1 MEKQIVLT
9 RESYDAKVKELEQL
23 KTTGRDEIAER
34 IKVARSFGDLSENS
48 EYDEAMNE
56 QAKLEAKIARLEND
70 IRNANILDED
80 NLNAGVVHPG
90 SKVKVENVET
100 GKKSEYTIL
109 GPSESN
115 PSQGIISDQSPI
127 GKSLIGNRKGDVV
140 DVPLPTGKILQLK
153 ILSIAKSKYKK
164 HSSHKSK
171 E

>member
-90 SKVKVENVET
+90 SKFKVENFET
-100 GKKSEYTIL
+100 GKKIEYTIL

-153 ILSIAKSKYKK
+153 ILSIAKSK
-164 HSSHKSK
+164 
-171 E
+171 

>member
-9 RESYDAKVKELEQL
+9 KESYDAEVKELEQL

-90 SKVKVENVET
+90 SKVKVENVEN

-115 PSQGIISDQSPI
+115 PAQGIISDQSPI
-127 GKSLIGNRKGDVV
+127 GKSLIGNRKGDIV
-140 DVPLPTGKILQLK
+140 DVQPPTGKVLQLK
-153 ILSIAKSKYKK
+153 ILSIAKSK
-164 HSSHKSK
+164 
-171 E
+171 

>member
-9 RESYDAKVKELEQL
+9 KESYDAKVKELEQL

-90 SKVKVENVET
+90 SKVKAENVEN

-115 PSQGIISDQSPI
+115 PAQGIISDQSPI
-127 GKSLIGNRKGDVV
+127 GKSLIGNRKGDIV
-140 DVPLPTGKILQLK
+140 DVQLPTGKVLQLK
-153 ILSIAKSKYKK
+153 ILSIAKSK
-164 HSSHKSK
+164 
-171 E
+171 

>member
-56 QAKLEAKIARLEND
+56 QVCTKAVD
-70 IRNANILDED
+70 TCG

-153 ILSIAKSKYKK
+153 ILSIAKSK
-164 HSSHKSK
+164 
-171 E
+171 

>member
-56 QAKLEAKIARLEND
+56 QAKLARLEND

-153 ILSIAKSKYKK
+153 ILSIAKSK
-164 HSSHKSK
+164 
-171 E
+171 

>member
-9 RESYDAKVKELEQL
+9 KESYDAKVKELEQL

-90 SKVKVENVET
+90 SKVKVENVEN

-115 PSQGIISDQSPI
+115 PAQGIISDQSPI
-127 GKSLIGNRKGDVV
+127 GKSLIGNRKGDIV
-140 DVPLPTGKILQLK
+140 DVQLPTGKVFQLK
-153 ILSIAKSKYKK
+153 ILSIAKSK
-164 HSSHKSK
+164 
-171 E
+171 

>member
-1 MEKQIVLT
+1 MSLKMEKQIVLT

-23 KTTGRDEIAER
+23 KTIGRDEIAER

-127 GKSLIGNRKGDVV
+127 GKALIGSRKGDIV
-140 DVPLPTGKILQLK
+140 DVSLPTGKVIKLK
-153 ILSIAKSKYKK
+153 VISIAKSK
-164 HSSHKSK
+164 
-171 E
+171 

>member
-1 MEKQIVLT
+1 MALKWKADRIDK
-9 RESYDAKVKELEQL
+9 ESYDAKVKELEQL

-153 ILSIAKSKYKK
+153 ILSIAKSK
-164 HSSHKSK
+164 
-171 E
+171 

>member
-9 RESYDAKVKELEQL
+9 KESYDAKVKELEQL

-90 SKVKVENVET
+90 SKVKVENVEN

-115 PSQGIISDQSPI
+115 PAQGIISDQSPI
-127 GKSLIGNRKGDVV
+127 GKSLIGNRKGDIV
-140 DVPLPTGKILQLK
+140 DVRLPTGKVLQLK
-153 ILSIAKSKYKK
+153 ILSIAKSK
-164 HSSHKSK
+164 
-171 E
+171 

>member
-9 RESYDAKVKELEQL
+9 KESYDAKVKELEQL
-23 KTTGRDEIAER
+23 KTTVRDEIAER

-90 SKVKVENVET
+90 SKVKVENVEN

-115 PSQGIISDQSPI
+115 PAQGIISDQSPI
-127 GKSLIGNRKGDVV
+127 GKSLIGNRKGDIV
-140 DVPLPTGKILQLK
+140 DVQLPTGKVLQLK
-153 ILSIAKSKYKK
+153 ILSIAKSK
-164 HSSHKSK
+164 
-171 E
+171 

>member
-9 RESYDAKVKELEQL
+9 KESYDAKVKELEQL

-56 QAKLEAKIARLEND
+56 QATLEAKIARLEND

-90 SKVKVENVET
+90 SKVKVENVEN

-115 PSQGIISDQSPI
+115 PAQGIISDQSPI
-127 GKSLIGNRKGDVV
+127 GKSLIGNRKGDIV
-140 DVPLPTGKILQLK
+140 DVQLPTGKVLQLK
-153 ILSIAKSKYKK
+153 ILSIAKSK
-164 HSSHKSK
+164 
-171 E
+171 

>member
-9 RESYDAKVKELEQL
+9 KESYDAKVKELEQL

-90 SKVKVENVET
+90 SKVKVENVEN

-115 PSQGIISDQSPI
+115 PAQGIISDQSPI
-127 GKSLIGNRKGDVV
+127 GKSLIGNRKGDIV
-140 DVPLPTGKILQLK
+140 DVQLPTGKVLQLK
-153 ILSIAKSKYKK
+153 ILSIAKSK
-164 HSSHKSK
+164 
-171 E
+171 

>member
-70 IRNANILDED
+70 
-80 NLNAGVVHPG
+80 G

-153 ILSIAKSKYKK
+153 ILSIAK
-164 HSSHKSK
+164 
-171 E
+171 

>member
-9 RESYDAKVKELEQL
+9 KESYDAKVKELEQL
-23 KTTGRDEIAER
+23 KTTGRDEIAEL

-90 SKVKVENVET
+90 SKVKVENVEN

-115 PSQGIISDQSPI
+115 PAQGIISDQSPI
-127 GKSLIGNRKGDVV
+127 GKSLIGNRKGDIV
-140 DVPLPTGKILQLK
+140 DVQLPTGKVLQLK
-153 ILSIAKSKYKK
+153 ILSIAKSK
-164 HSSHKSK
+164 
-171 E
+171 

>member
-1 MEKQIVLT
+1 MSLKMEKQIVLT

-23 KTTGRDEIAER
+23 KTVGRDEIAER

-70 IRNANILDED
+70 IRNANILDGD
-80 NLNAGVVHPG
+80 NLSAGVVHPG
-90 SKVKVENVET
+90 SKVKVENLDT

-127 GKSLIGNRKGDVV
+127 GKALIGNRKGDVV
-140 DVPLPTGKILQLK
+140 DVLLPTGKVIRLK
-153 ILSIAKSKYKK
+153 ITAISKSK
-164 HSSHKSK
+164 
-171 E
+171 

>member
-90 SKVKVENVET
+90 SKVKVENIEN

-115 PSQGIISDQSPI
+115 PAQGIISDQSPI
-127 GKSLIGNRKGDVV
+127 GKSLIGNRKGDIV
-140 DVPLPTGKILQLK
+140 DVQLPTGKVLQLK
-153 ILSIAKSKYKK
+153 ILSIAKSK
-164 HSSHKSK
+164 
-171 E
+171 

>member
-80 NLNAGVVHPG
+80 NQKAGLGQPG
-90 SKVKVENVET
+90 SKVTVEHVET
-100 GKKSEYTIL
+100 GKKIEETIL

-153 ILSIAKSKYKK
+153 ILSIAKSK
-164 HSSHKSK
+164 
-171 E
+171 

>member
-56 QAKLEAKIARLEND
+56 QAKLEAKIARLEID
-70 IRNANILDED
+70 IRIANILDED

-127 GKSLIGNRKGDVV
+127 GKALIGNRKGDVV
-140 DVPLPTGKILQLK
+140 DVSLPTGKILQLK
-153 ILSIAKSKYKK
+153 ILSIAKSK
-164 HSSHKSK
+164 
-171 E
+171 

>member
-9 RESYDAKVKELEQL
+9 KESYDAKVKELEQL

-90 SKVKVENVET
+90 SKVKVENVEN

-115 PSQGIISDQSPI
+115 PAQGIISDQSPI
-127 GKSLIGNRKGDVV
+127 GKSLIGNRKGDIV
-140 DVPLPTGKILQLK
+140 DVQLPTGKVLQLE
-153 ILSIAKSKYKK
+153 ILSIAKSK
-164 HSSHKSK
+164 
-171 E
+171 

>member
-9 RESYDAKVKELEQL
+9 KESYDAKVKELEQL

-90 SKVKVENVET
+90 SKVKV
-100 GKKSEYTIL
+100 
-109 GPSESN
+109 
-115 PSQGIISDQSPI
+115 
-127 GKSLIGNRKGDVV
+127 
-140 DVPLPTGKILQLK
+140 
-153 ILSIAKSKYKK
+153 
-164 HSSHKSK
+164 
-171 E
+171 

>member
-90 SKVKVENVET
+90 SKVKVENVES

-115 PSQGIISDQSPI
+115 PAQGIISDQSPI
-127 GKSLIGNRKGDVV
+127 GKSLIGNRKGDIV
-140 DVPLPTGKILQLK
+140 DVQLPTGKVLQLK
-153 ILSIAKSKYKK
+153 ILSIAKSK
-164 HSSHKSK
+164 
-171 E
+171 

>member
-9 RESYDAKVKELEQL
+9 KESYDAKVKELEQL

-90 SKVKVENVET
+90 SKVKVENVEN
-100 GKKSEYTIL
+100 GKKGEYTIL

-115 PSQGIISDQSPI
+115 PAQGIISDQSPI
-127 GKSLIGNRKGDVV
+127 GKSLIGNRKGDIV
-140 DVPLPTGKILQLK
+140 DVQLPTGKVLQLK
-153 ILSIAKSKYKK
+153 ILSIAKSK
-164 HSSHKSK
+164 
-171 E
+171 

>member
-9 RESYDAKVKELEQL
+9 KESYDAKVKELEQL

-90 SKVKVENVET
+90 SKVKVENVEN
-100 GKKSEYTIL
+100 GKKSE
-109 GPSESN
+109 SN
-115 PSQGIISDQSPI
+115 PAQGIISDQSPI
-127 GKSLIGNRKGDVV
+127 GKSLIGNRKGDIV
-140 DVPLPTGKILQLK
+140 DVQLPTGKVLQLK
-153 ILSIAKSKYKK
+153 ILSIAKSK
-164 HSSHKSK
+164 
-171 E
+171 

>member
-90 SKVKVENVET
+90 SKVKVENAET

-109 GPSESN
+109 GSSESN

-140 DVPLPTGKILQLK
+140 DVSLPTGKILQLK
-153 ILSIAKSKYKK
+153 ILSIAKSK
-164 HSSHKSK
+164 
-171 E
+171 

>member
-1 MEKQIVLT
+1 MSLKMEKQIVLT

-23 KTTGRDEIAER
+23 KTVGRDEIAER

-70 IRNANILDED
+70 IRNANILDGD
-80 NLNAGVVHPG
+80 NLSAGVVHPG
-90 SKVKVENVET
+90 SKVKVENLDT

-127 GKSLIGNRKGDVV
+127 GKALIGNRKGDAV
-140 DVPLPTGKILQLK
+140 DVLLPTGKVIRLK
-153 ILSIAKSKYKK
+153 ITAISKSK
-164 HSSHKSK
+164 
-171 E
+171 

>member
-9 RESYDAKVKELEQL
+9 KESYDAKVKELEQL

-90 SKVKVENVET
+90 SKVKVENVENC
-100 GKKSEYTIL
+100 KKSEYTIL

-115 PSQGIISDQSPI
+115 PAQGIISDQSPI
-127 GKSLIGNRKGDVV
+127 GKSLIGNRKGDIV
-140 DVPLPTGKILQLK
+140 DVQLPTGKVLQLK
-153 ILSIAKSKYKK
+153 ILSIAKSK
-164 HSSHKSK
+164 
-171 E
+171 

>member
-9 RESYDAKVKELEQL
+9 KESYDAKVKELEQL

-80 NLNAGVVHPG
+80 NLNAGVIHPG
-90 SKVKVENVET
+90 SKVKVENVEN

-115 PSQGIISDQSPI
+115 PAQGIISDQSPI
-127 GKSLIGNRKGDVV
+127 GKSLIGNRKGDIV
-140 DVPLPTGKILQLK
+140 DVQLPTGKVLQLK
-153 ILSIAKSKYKK
+153 ILSIAKSK
-164 HSSHKSK
+164 
-171 E
+171 

>member
-1 MEKQIVLT
+1 MRVLSAT
-9 RESYDAKVKELEQL
+9 FP
-23 KTTGRDEIAER
+23 KTP
-34 IKVARSFGDLSENS
+34 
-48 EYDEAMNE
+48 YDEAMNE

-153 ILSIAKSKYKK
+153 ILSIAKSK
-164 HSSHKSK
+164 
-171 E
+171 

>member
-9 RESYDAKVKELEQL
+9 KESYDAKVKELEQL

-90 SKVKVENVET
+90 SKVKVENVEN

-115 PSQGIISDQSPI
+115 PAQGIISDQSPI
-127 GKSLIGNRKGDVV
+127 GKSLIGNRKGDIV
-140 DVPLPTGKILQLK
+140 DVQLPTGKGLQLK
-153 ILSIAKSKYKK
+153 ILSIAKSK
-164 HSSHKSK
+164 
-171 E
+171 

>member
-56 QAKLEAKIARLEND
+56 QAKLEAKIARLENE
-70 IRNANILDED
+70 IRNADILDEG
-80 NLNAGVVHPG
+80 NLNTETVHPG
-90 SKVKVENVET
+90 SKVRVENIET
-100 GKKSEYTIL
+100 SKVSEYLIL

-115 PSQGIISDQSPI
+115 PSEGIISDQSPI
-127 GKSLIGNRKGDVV
+127 GKSLIGSGKGEIV
-140 DVPLPTGKILQLK
+140 DVQLPTGKVLK
-153 ILSIAKSKYKK
+153 LKVLEITK
-164 HSSHKSK
+164 
-171 E
+171 

>member
-1 MEKQIVLT
+1 MASERQYFVTEEGLAAL
-9 RESYDAKVKELEQL
+9 EKELEEL
-23 KTTGRDEIAER
+23 KTVGRREVAEK
-34 IKVARSFGDLSENS
+34 IKVALSFGDLSENS

-90 SKVKVENVET
+90 SKVKVENVEN

-115 PSQGIISDQSPI
+115 PAQGIISDQSPI
-127 GKSLIGNRKGDVV
+127 GKSLIGNRKGDIV
-140 DVPLPTGKILQLK
+140 DVQLPTGKVLQLK
-153 ILSIAKSKYKK
+153 ILSIAKSK
-164 HSSHKSK
+164 
-171 E
+171 

>member
-1 MEKQIVLT
+1 MAEVQRTLVTKEGLEKM
-9 RESYDAKVKELEQL
+9 KKELDEL
-23 KTTGRDEIAER
+23 RSTKRAEIAQR
-34 IKVARSFGDLSENS
+34 LKAAIAMGDLSENS

-153 ILSIAKSKYKK
+153 ILSIAKSK
-164 HSSHKSK
+164 
-171 E
+171 

>member
-9 RESYDAKVKELEQL
+9 KESYDAKVKELEQL
-23 KTTGRDEIAER
+23 KTTGREEIAER

-90 SKVKVENVET
+90 SKVKVENVEN

-115 PSQGIISDQSPI
+115 PAQGIISDQSPI
-127 GKSLIGNRKGDVV
+127 GKSLIGNRKGDIV
-140 DVPLPTGKILQLK
+140 DVQLPTGKVLQLK
-153 ILSIAKSKYKK
+153 ILSIAKSK
-164 HSSHKSK
+164 
-171 E
+171 

>member
-9 RESYDAKVKELEQL
+9 KESYDAKVKELEQL

-70 IRNANILDED
+70 IRNANILYED

-90 SKVKVENVET
+90 SKVKVENVEN

-115 PSQGIISDQSPI
+115 PAQGIISDQSPI
-127 GKSLIGNRKGDVV
+127 GKSLIGNRKGDIV
-140 DVPLPTGKILQLK
+140 DVQLPTGKVLQLK
-153 ILSIAKSKYKK
+153 LLSIAKSK
-164 HSSHKSK
+164 
-171 E
+171 

>member
-9 RESYDAKVKELEQL
+9 KESYDAKVKELEQL

-34 IKVARSFGDLSENS
+34 IKVARSFGALSENS

-90 SKVKVENVET
+90 SKVKVENVEN

-115 PSQGIISDQSPI
+115 PAQGIISDQSPI
-127 GKSLIGNRKGDVV
+127 GKSLIGNRKGDIV
-140 DVPLPTGKILQLK
+140 DVQLPTGKILQLK
-153 ILSIAKSKYKK
+153 ILSIAKSK
-164 HSSHKSK
+164 
-171 E
+171 